1 MEHKEI
7 WKLIDS
13 IKIDMKLGDNAGRS
27 DKMFYMHLQEGLQ
40 EKPCQKNWGFGC
52 MTRI

>member
-27 DKMFYMHLQEGLQ
+27 DKMFYMHLQE
-40 EKPCQKNWGFGC
+40 
-52 MTRI
+52 